1 MATNDDLDDFFKK
14 KDRKGNKHKK
24 QTGLLTN
31 NEELHKQLVS
41 VTSAT
46 LAFKERLDFD
56 DEDDEQQ
63 IHDEP
68 VVVPGYIEETHKNP
82 THHKTKIPDDTKT
95 INNGQQLNLSE
106 QGGQPQQQQDE
117 WEDYTDSNSKYEQ
130 LRLKFARANNDNDND
145 DEFYDDENNP
155 NNNDDNDE
163 RNIDREQPK
172 DKHVWNINQVKQQT
186 ETNVEDKTEEPTP
199 TPIAQPP
206 PSKPVASTGAYRPPQ
221 MRGSGGGAASV
232 TVVSGVSQ
240 RPTKKEKPNL
250 ASTDEFPTLGSTV
263 NKK

>member
-1 MATNDDLDDFFKK
+1 MFF
-14 KDRKGNKHKK
+14 
-24 QTGLLTN
+24 
-31 NEELHKQLVS
+31 LVS

-63 IHDEP
+63 THDEP

-95 INNGQQLNLSE
+95 TNNGQQLNLSE
-106 QGGQPQQQQDE
+106 QGGQQQQQDE

-172 DKHVWNINQVKQQT
+172 DKPVWNINQVKQQT

-199 TPIAQPP
+199 VAQPP

-221 MRGSGGGAASV
+221 LRGSGGGAASV